1 MRRCRRGWDHPRSRG
16 VYTRLTP
23 INPQQGGS
31 SPLARGLP
39 GEYRLRRARLR
50 IIPARAGFTRRRSR
64 PACGSWDH
72 PRSRGVYGRVR
83 DPHGA
88 PAGSS
93 PLARGLRGSVS
104 WTTAQQ
110 GIIPARAGFTNSRT
124 FRRPGRQDHPR
135 SRGVYASAAASS
147 AVPPGSSPLARGLPV
162 DDADSA
168 GEPGIIPARA
178 GFTASAST
186 APSGPPD
193 HPRSRGVY
201 LTRGAASRWFRG
213 SSPLARGL
221 LPVRGLDD
229 GEHGIIPA
237 RAGFTSSG
245 TRSTASSED
254 HPRSRGVYDQ
264 TDEETRLKN
273 GSSPLARGLLDLGV
287 QRGQAARIIPARA
300 GFTGGCGGG
309 GRAGRDHPR
318 SRGVYRR
325 RAG

>member
-1 MRRCRRGWDHPRSRG
+1 M
-16 VYTRLTP
+16 
-23 INPQQGGS
+23 
-31 SPLARGLP
+31 
-39 GEYRLRRARLR
+39 
-50 IIPARAGFTRRRSR
+50 
-64 PACGSWDH
+64 
-72 PRSRGVYGRVR
+72 R

-309 GRAGRDHPR
+309 GRPRPNNGSSPPARGLPDRGGPPRPAARNNPAPAGFTGGRGGGGRAGRDHPR